1 MAAQIAFNPVIQTN
15 FGDAFSAQTTGY
27 TQGTFLDDPAVRF
40 QLEQGIVSTGASVPM
55 WGGVAVSFAL
65 PTAGTEADEVG
76 TVLTAATST
85 SNLNGFTV
93 FNQAAAMVTTPQSNA
108 PQAGPGMSINY
119 FRVGSGARI
128 ALQATSTAA
137 AAWYGATEYPS
148 TIYWNTSTYTLTNTS
163 GGSNIG
169 PLSYRIVAIDINANS
184 KIVTYNSSSGFVYW
198 QDQPPPPSG
207 TYGAPAY
214 GTCVVVQ
221 I

>member
-1 MAAQIAFNPVIQTN
+1 VANIAFNPVIQTN
-15 FGDAFSAQTTGY
+15 FADAFSVQTVGY
-27 TQGTFLDDPAVRF
+27 VQGTFLDDPAIRF
-40 QLEQGIVSTGASVPM
+40 ELEQGIVSPSATVPM
-55 WGGVAVSFAL
+55 WGGVPVLFSL

-76 TVLTAATST
+76 TVLTAASST
-85 SNLNGFTV
+85 TINGWTV
-93 FNQAAAMVTTPQSNA
+93 FNQAAAMITTPQSNA
-108 PQAGPGMSINY
+108 PQAAPGMSINY

-128 ALQATSTAA
+128 ALQATATAA

-148 TIYWNTSTYTLTNTS
+148 TIYWNTSTYMLTNTS
-163 GGSNIG
+163 GGSNVG
-169 PLSYRIVAIDINANS
+169 PLSGYRVVAIDINANS

-214 GTCVVVQ
+214 GTCVVLQ